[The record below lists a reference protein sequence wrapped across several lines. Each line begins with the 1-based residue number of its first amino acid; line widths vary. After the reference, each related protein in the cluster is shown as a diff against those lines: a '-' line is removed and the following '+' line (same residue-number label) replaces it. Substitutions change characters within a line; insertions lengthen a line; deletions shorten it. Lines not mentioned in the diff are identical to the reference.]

1 VIRSIHPGTGGR
13 RAHRLP
19 EFVAATSLLATTFA
33 LSFPTASSHAAPD
46 RFIHD
51 VQGNG
56 AVTPVPGQ
64 SVDVEG
70 IVVGDFQ
77 ASSQLNGFFLQE
89 ERVDN
94 DADPN
99 TSEGIFVSCGA
110 CGTAVSEGQ
119 RVEVQ
124 GSVGESGGRTEITA
138 SSVTVT
144 DAGNNLAQITPS
156 SIDLPIPGVVD
167 AFYET
172 QESMVVIFVDQLTVS
187 DVSELSH
194 LGQLTLTDGTRPSA
208 FTETNAPSI
217 GGLAAYRDSLQRR
230 QIIVDDDDDVEQS
243 SLLDAAGMQAVYFPR
258 ANGGFSVGTQGTDFV
273 RAGDVVTN
281 LSGVLDW
288 SSPDIGAATWRLRP
302 RQASPANFTVANP
315 RSAAAPTVG
324 GALHAASVDLG
335 DYFTTIDTTSS
346 STAGPCG
353 PSGTLDCRGADS
365 VPELNRQR
373 ERESIVICSLG
384 AAVIALTGLENT
396 TATATIVDLLGAVNA
411 RCGGTSPFAFV
422 NTGGTLGVDAVRVM
436 LIYRTSIVSPVGPP
450 LVDLDPV
457 HTRPPTAQTFD
468 IVDASSP
475 AFGRRF
481 TTIVVD
487 FTSRDCPGAGP
498 DADAGDGQACFNAT
512 RVAQADRLSTW
523 ISATV
528 IPAAGDPDVLI
539 LGDLESYANEEPFSA
554 LGGAGYVG
562 LAAGATGYD
571 DSTAGLLG
579 RLAAALASA
588 SFAPNVV
595 GAASWH
601 INADESGLFDYSDE
615 IRDTGE
621 SAAEEKPDG
630 SALVPP
636 RVVYQPATAY
646 RSSARDPI
654 VVGLFQTAELSTII
668 TDDPDPVDS
677 GAVLTY
683 TITVTNAGPGPAAVA
698 TMSDPLPAG
707 TTFVSSSEPVGW
719 ACAVPPV
726 LTTGTVT
733 CFNPS
738 MAVGS
743 AVFTVVVRVD
753 PLVTDGTVL
762 MNTATATATTLESTT
777 TDNDAST
784 TTAVHHVDLAPTAV
798 DDAATGP
805 EDAAAISV
813 DVLGNDTDPE
823 VDPLTIVPASWT
835 QGAHGAVSC
844 TTTACNYT
852 PAPNFFGSDS
862 FTYEATDGELSD
874 AATVTMTI
882 SPVND
887 APVPGTVNVQV
898 TSGESVTFDVLADAS
913 DIDGDVLHVV
923 SNTQASHGSAT
934 CAADGMC
941 TYTPKRGYSGAD
953 SFTYTISDASGAPA
967 IGPSAIAEGTVN
979 ITVVAAQTPMC
990 AGRPA
995 TMVGTAGDDVLTGT
1009 AGQDVI
1015 VAGRGNDTISG
1026 LGGSDTICAR
1036 AGNDT
1041 IRGGAGD
1048 DTIGG
1053 GGGTDSLGGNG
1064 GNDIIRGYSQADTII
1079 GHAGADLLFGG
1090 AGDDLMRG
1098 GTGNDTVRGRADN
1111 DIIRGGAGDDTVGG
1125 GAGTDSLGGSGGND
1139 IIRGHAQADTIFG
1152 HAGVELLY
1160 GGAGA
1165 DLMRGGTGDDTVR
1178 GRAGNDTIYGGAGDD
1193 RLRGAAGNDHCRGGT
1208 GTDTANTCEI
1218 VSGIP

>member
-1 VIRSIHPGTGGR
+1 VIRSIHPAPGGR
-13 RAHRLP
+13 RAYRLAQ
-19 EFVAATSLLATTFA
+19 FVAATSSLAAMLT
-33 LSFPTASSHAAPD
+33 LSFPAAPSHAAPD
-46 RFIHD
+46 TFIHD

-56 AVTPVPGQ
+56 AATPIPGV
-64 SVDVEG
+64 SVAVAG

-77 ASSQLNGFFLQE
+77 ASSQLQGFFLQE
-89 ERVDN
+89 EDIDV

-99 TSEGIFVSCGA
+99 TSEGVFVSCGA
-110 CGTAVSEGQ
+110 CSTAVSEGQ

-124 GSVGESGGRTEITA
+124 GSVGESSGRTEISS

-144 DAGNNLAQITPS
+144 DASNNLAQITASP
-156 SIDLPIPGVVD
+156 IDLPIAGVVD
-167 AFYET
+167 DFYET
-172 QESMVVIFVDQLTVS
+172 RESMVVAFVDQLTVS

-194 LGQLTLTDGTRPSA
+194 LGHLTLTEGPRPSA

-217 GGLAAYRDSLQRR
+217 DGLAAYRDSLRRR
-230 QIIVDDDDDVEQS
+230 QLIVDDDDDVEQS
-243 SLLDAAGMQAVYFPR
+243 ALLDATGMQAVYLPR

-273 RAGDVVTN
+273 RAGDVVKD

-288 SSPDIGAATWRLRP
+288 SSPGIGAATWRLRP
-302 RQASPANFTVANP
+302 RQASPATFTVANP
-315 RSAAAPTVG
+315 RPAATPAVG
-324 GALHAASVDLG
+324 GALHVASVDLG
-335 DYFTTIDTTSS
+335 DYFTTLDTTSS

-373 ERESIVICSLG
+373 ERESIVICSVD
-384 AAVIALTGLENT
+384 ATVIALTGLENT
-396 TATATIVDLLGAVNA
+396 TATATISDLLGAVNA
-411 RCGGTSPFAFV
+411 RCGGSHPFAFV
-422 NTGGTLGVDAVRVM
+422 NTGSTLGTDGVRVM
-436 LIYRTSIVSPVGPP
+436 LIYRSGIVSPVGSP

-468 IVDASSP
+468 VVDPSSA
-475 AFGRRF
+475 AFGQRF
-481 TTIVVD
+481 TPIVVD
-487 FTSRDCPGAGP
+487 FMSRDCPGAGP
-498 DADAGDGQACFNAT
+498 DADAGDGQGCFNAT
-512 RVAQADRLSTW
+512 RVAQAERLSTW
-523 ISATV
+523 IASTV

-539 LGDLESYANEEPFSA
+539 LGDLESYAKEAPITA
-554 LGGAGYVG
+554 LAAAGYTG
-562 LAAGATGYD
+562 TAAGGTGYD

-579 RLAAALASA
+579 RRGAALTSA
-588 SFAPNVV
+588 SFAGNAV

-615 IRDTGE
+615 ILDTGE

-636 RVVYQPATAY
+636 RVVYQPASPY

-654 VVGLFQTAELSTII
+654 VVGLFQAAELSTII

-677 GAVLTY
+677 GAELTY
-683 TITVTNAGPGPAAVA
+683 TITVTNAGPDPAAVA
-698 TMSDPLPAG
+698 TVSDTLPVG
-707 TTFVSSSEPVGW
+707 TTFVSSAEPVGW
-719 ACAVPPV
+719 ACTVPAV

-733 CFNPS
+733 CSTPS
-738 MAVGS
+738 MPVGS

-753 PLVTDGTVL
+753 PLVADGTVVT
-762 MNTATATATTLESTT
+762 NTATATTETLESTA

-798 DDAATGP
+798 DDAAAGP

-813 DVLGNDTDPE
+813 NVLGNDTDPE

-835 QGAHGAVSC
+835 QGANGAVSC
-844 TTTACNYT
+844 TTMVCTYT

-898 TSGESVTFDVLADAS
+898 TDGESVTFDVLADAS
-913 DIDGDVLHVV
+913 DIDGDALHVL
-923 SNTQASHGSAT
+923 SNTQPSHGSAT
-934 CAADGMC
+934 CAADGTC
-941 TYTPKRGYSGAD
+941 QYTPERGYSGAD
-953 SFTYTISDASGAPA
+953 SFTYTISDASGSPET
-967 IGPSAIAEGTVN
+967 AEGTVS
-979 ITVVAAQTPMC
+979 ITVVAAQPPMC

-1026 LGGSDTICAR
+1026 LGGNDTVCAR
-1036 AGNDT
+1036 AGNDN

-1053 GGGTDSLGGNG
+1053 GGGTDRIGGNP
-1064 GNDIIRGYSQADTII
+1064 GNDIIRGYNQDDTIF
-1079 GHAGADLLFGG
+1079 GHSGADLLYGG
-1090 AGDDLMRG
+1090 AGDDLM
-1098 GTGNDTVRGRADN
+1098 
-1111 DIIRGGAGDDTVGG
+1111 GG
-1125 GAGTDSLGGSGGND
+1125 GAGN
-1139 IIRGHAQADTIFG
+1139 
-1152 HAGVELLY
+1152 
-1160 GGAGA
+1160 
-1165 DLMRGGTGDDTVR
+1165 DTVR
-1178 GRAGNDTIYGGAGDD
+1178 GRAGNDTIQGGPGDD
-1193 RLRGAAGNDHCRGGT
+1193 RLRGTTGDDQCHGGT